1 VITATTVRKIIF
13 KSTSHYKK
21 KVREKNSEKDIVF
34 LVDLSEPL
42 KLNLEMN
49 RSDTLGQPI
58 IDRNTY
64 YLSNLFGSG
73 LKRSNEYKD
82 LKMTIQYNFNLDYV
96 DKLEEPLIDE
106 YVYQNSRGNVLT
118 EKVKIVHINIKQMA
132 NMWYN
137 GEYKKFETVSPIL
150 FGLSA
155 LMLESEK
162 NKFEKLAREIKM
174 DSQIKEQLERIVMD
188 MNVDDELFTKCY
200 DLEEE
205 REKMYEAML
214 EWEVEQKVKQ
224 KVEQA
229 VSEAVTKA
237 VTKNTK
243 ELDEKYQENQKLLI
257 LNMYQQGI
265 SIEKIAVIMNLNL
278 EEVKKTINQK

>member
-1 VITATTVRKIIF
+1 
-13 KSTSHYKK
+13 
-21 KVREKNSEKDIVF
+21 
-34 LVDLSEPL
+34 
-42 KLNLEMN
+42 MN

-200 DLEEE
+200 DLDEE

-214 EWEVEQKVKQ
+214 EWEVEQKVKELEGDIRKKYQ
-224 KVEQA
+224 EKYEKKYQ
-229 VSEAVTKA
+229 EKY
-237 VTKNTK
+237 KK
-243 ELDEKYQENQKLLI
+243 EYQEKYEKEYQENQKELI
-257 LNMYQQGI
+257 LNMYKQGI
-265 SIEKIAVIMNLNL
+265 TL
-278 EEVKKTINQK
+278 KTIASVTNLDPLEVQKIINSNK